1 MEHLEPG
8 LGQQVARR
16 ITRGMQAL
24 LSRAIATEIH
34 LVRSDCGISRHE
46 EGDRHVNMARDA
58 SADMVIERPY
68 TSASNIARI
77 ISDGIS
83 AAKAKW
89 EADTYSKHFSYRL
102 KGKTGTRRPVP
113 TTSVKSLATRVY
125 RLKCTHAPTGVEL
138 KWFSH
143 RGRQMLV

>member
-1 MEHLEPG
+1 
-8 LGQQVARR
+8 
-16 ITRGMQAL
+16 
-24 LSRAIATEIH
+24 
-34 LVRSDCGISRHE
+34 
-46 EGDRHVNMARDA
+46 
-58 SADMVIERPY
+58 MVIERPY
-68 TSASNIARI
+68 TSASNRARI
-77 ISDGIS
+77 ISEGIS

-143 RGRQMLV
+143 REDDKCSSSGLPLPFVRALTFSYTKTIPTQEPSPNQTRTKQ